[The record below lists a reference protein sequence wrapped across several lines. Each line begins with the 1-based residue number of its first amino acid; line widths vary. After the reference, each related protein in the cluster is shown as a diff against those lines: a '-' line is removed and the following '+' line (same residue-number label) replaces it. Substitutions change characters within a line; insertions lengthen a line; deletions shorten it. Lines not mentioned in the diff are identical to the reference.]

1 VNLISNNG
9 LVQFR
14 DTYNPSY
21 VPLNDGDVGV
31 DGYYSSMLTSLNS
44 KSNVLGSFMG
54 NRLLSKSGLFTYT
67 AGTGQIDWP
76 ELDVVIDGEQRT
88 IAAGNIIATS
98 GAHATLVVTAAGT
111 VVERQFYSELI
122 GTDIPLEVHYWTGAA
137 FTTAFDIRWE
147 YNGTSRNVEISCGN
161 SPNCDFGEY
170 ELDKACWLAQ
180 AFSAVS
186 WEYDAGPSLVRIRG
200 VARAPTTAPYN
211 IQLETGNGLRLEGEG
226 PTMYSAIYSD
236 ETNGHTV
243 DLFDCNTASINVKN
257 LSIVHNG
264 NIQADTLGAFKNP
277 GNRST
282 FENVTITK
290 EFGGTWDVGFAN
302 GLIWVNAY
310 SFDLVIDNVRFQACR
325 HSAIMGSGTG
335 TDFMNLGFL
344 TDSEIR
350 NCSVGQGV
358 GQLYGIVANGR
369 GNRIENC
376 KITDSVETY
385 GIIAGGDNVVED
397 CQIRMTGAVTAGN
410 ACVFYRPTPLQVYGR
425 QLKINNCYFW
435 DGEFGVL
442 SYAINDAGWIA
453 RVTVRDCDFYQIDK
467 PIDFNDV
474 LAVHGA
480 SSTTVDGCSFTDT
493 NEFVAAYENIA
504 KNKFINNTCTTV
516 GGDGVYVRANAGC
529 DIINNNFEG
538 YGSAG
543 SQGHVIA
550 VDLGSPSVQIK
561 DNVIGSTGAPAASI
575 QVDLWR
581 KCAVSGNTIIGSANA
596 ATGISCNSWFF
607 FIAVDL
613 PAAVNCMIKDNF
625 IGYQGAAAIHLNRGT
640 AVASVAGGQVIE
652 GNHFIGIPDGGR
664 CVLVDNVSFVD
675 IRGNDFTDCGG
686 SGVRVVGTSA
696 AMGTNVHITENRFN
710 NMAGRTSNSPYNYA
724 VVGIHGT
731 YTHNYVVA
739 MNRFINC
746 GSTTGSAGL
755 NQSVINVDGGDAGQI
770 LYNYI
775 DGLVGI
781 SSASDQGDYSHGIY
795 VGPGYSDN
803 SQIIGNYV
811 IKNFATT
818 GQCSDK
824 FYGIRCEG
832 ANLHITNNRVYFYG
846 TAADTNNPDLV
857 YGLLIGSSHQGMMVG
872 VNYFDVACF
881 VSGITLQR
889 AMFVNNDFS
898 CMVGNYGRGGDMDFT
913 AYNVLIVGNYSGSG
927 GSVVVASSALNYP
940 DTQEPYSNATDDP
953 NGSQRYPMY
962 DVNY

>member
-1 VNLISNNG
+1 
-9 LVQFR
+9 
-14 DTYNPSY
+14 
-21 VPLNDGDVGV
+21 
-31 DGYYSSMLTSLNS
+31 
-44 KSNVLGSFMG
+44 
-54 NRLLSKSGLFTYT
+54 
-67 AGTGQIDWP
+67 
-76 ELDVVIDGEQRT
+76 
-88 IAAGNIIATS
+88 
-98 GAHATLVVTAAGT
+98 
-111 VVERQFYSELI
+111 
-122 GTDIPLEVHYWTGAA
+122 
-137 FTTAFDIRWE
+137 
-147 YNGTSRNVEISCGN
+147 
-161 SPNCDFGEY
+161 
-170 ELDKACWLAQ
+170 
-180 AFSAVS
+180 
-186 WEYDAGPSLVRIRG
+186 
-200 VARAPTTAPYN
+200 
-211 IQLETGNGLRLEGEG
+211 
-226 PTMYSAIYSD
+226 
-236 ETNGHTV
+236 
-243 DLFDCNTASINVKN
+243 
-257 LSIVHNG
+257 
-264 NIQADTLGAFKNP
+264 
-277 GNRST
+277 
-282 FENVTITK
+282 
-290 EFGGTWDVGFAN
+290 
-302 GLIWVNAY
+302 
-310 SFDLVIDNVRFQACR
+310 
-325 HSAIMGSGTG
+325 
-335 TDFMNLGFL
+335 
-344 TDSEIR
+344 
-350 NCSVGQGV
+350 
-358 GQLYGIVANGR
+358 
-369 GNRIENC
+369 
-376 KITDSVETY
+376 
-385 GIIAGGDNVVED
+385 
-397 CQIRMTGAVTAGN
+397 
-410 ACVFYRPTPLQVYGR
+410 
-425 QLKINNCYFW
+425 
-435 DGEFGVL
+435 
-442 SYAINDAGWIA
+442 
-453 RVTVRDCDFYQIDK
+453 
-467 PIDFNDV
+467 
-474 LAVHGA
+474 
-480 SSTTVDGCSFTDT
+480 
-493 NEFVAAYENIA
+493 
-504 KNKFINNTCTTV
+504 
-516 GGDGVYVRANAGC
+516 
-529 DIINNNFEG
+529 
-538 YGSAG
+538 
-543 SQGHVIA
+543 
-550 VDLGSPSVQIK
+550 
-561 DNVIGSTGAPAASI
+561 
-575 QVDLWR
+575 
-581 KCAVSGNTIIGSANA
+581 
-596 ATGISCNSWFF
+596 
-607 FIAVDL
+607 
-613 PAAVNCMIKDNF
+613 
-625 IGYQGAAAIHLNRGT
+625 
-640 AVASVAGGQVIE
+640 VIE